1 MRKTLTAGMAALTF
15 AGAVA
20 TAALPTAADAAPHY
34 RDGYGY
40 GGYDHHR
47 DRRGNDAAGAAIVA
61 GIAGLALGAALSN
74 NHSSYGYYD
83 RGYYDRGYG
92 RGYYDDGYYARPRIC
107 STERWV
113 WDPYIG
119 RRVPIRERYY
129 C

>member
-1 MRKTLTAGMAALTF
+1 MRKPFAAGMAALTF

-20 TAALPTAADAAPHY
+20 TAALPTAAAADPHY
-34 RDGYGY
+34 RGGYGY
-40 GGYDHHR
+40 GYDHHR
-47 DRRGNDAAGAAIVA
+47 SHRGNDAAGAAIVA

-83 RGYYDRGYG
+83 RGYYG
-92 RGYYDDGYYARPRIC
+92 RGYYDDSYYARPRIC

>member
-1 MRKTLTAGMAALTF
+1 MRKTLSAGMAALTF

-20 TAALPTAADAAPHY
+20 TAALPTAAAADPHY
-34 RDGYGY
+34 RGGY
-40 GGYDHHR
+40 GYDHHR
-47 DRRGNDAAGAAIVA
+47 GHRGNDAAGAAIVA

-74 NHSSYGYYD
+74 NHSNYGYYD
-83 RGYYDRGYG
+83 RGYYDRGYYG
-92 RGYYDDGYYARPRIC
+92 RGYYDGGYYARPRLC
-107 STERWV
+107 TTERWV